1 MSAIFNHFQDLTL
14 TDDQHNALEKIEK
27 FLSSD
32 AQIFILK
39 GYAGSGK
46 TTLLKG
52 LVSYLQEEKTQCQ
65 VMAPTGR
72 AAKILRKKV
81 GQGATIHRTIYAF
94 DDVETDDETYKYRY
108 PVRINEAEGQVL
120 IVDEA
125 SMVSNV
131 ENKQEFFQF
140 GTDILLADLLT
151 YSRVRGGHNKIIF
164 VGDPAQL
171 PPVGD
176 SVSHALEED
185 FFLSKSLKVAQ
196 AELKQVV

>member
-1 MSAIFNHFQDLTL
+1 MSTIFNHFQDLTL

-52 LVSYLQEEKTQCQ
+52 LVRYLQEENKQCQ

-81 GQGATIHRTIYAF
+81 GQGATIHKTIYALE
-94 DDVETDDETYKYRY
+94 DIHTEHLENEETGEHSYLYHFPIRLEGDGKQ
-108 PVRINEAEGQVL
+108 RIL
-120 IVDEA
+120 FVD
-125 SMVSNV
+125 
-131 ENKQEFFQF
+131 
-140 GTDILLADLLT
+140 
-151 YSRVRGGHNKIIF
+151 
-164 VGDPAQL
+164 
-171 PPVGD
+171 
-176 SVSHALEED
+176 
-185 FFLSKSLKVAQ
+185 
-196 AELKQVV
+196 

>member
-14 TDDQHNALEKIEK
+14 TEDQRNALEKIEK

-32 AQIFILK
+32 TQIFILK

-81 GQGATIHRTIYAF
+81 GQGATIHKTIYAF
-94 DDVETDDETYKYRY
+94 DDVETDDETYKYR
-108 PVRINEAEGQVL
+108 
-120 IVDEA
+120 
-125 SMVSNV
+125 
-131 ENKQEFFQF
+131 
-140 GTDILLADLLT
+140 
-151 YSRVRGGHNKIIF
+151 
-164 VGDPAQL
+164 
-171 PPVGD
+171 
-176 SVSHALEED
+176 
-185 FFLSKSLKVAQ
+185 
-196 AELKQVV
+196 